1 MRLNLLKMQ
10 KPKKSQIQMG
20 ESVAVLFIFFIFLV
34 FGFVFYMNVM
44 SSSTKVEMEENI
56 QLKAIGIAQ
65 KASFLPELQCSEEN
79 VRVEDCID
87 LLKLNAAAALLKEN
101 NFYYYDVFEFS
112 KIWVENVFPEEDE
125 WLLYNKTPAN
135 YKDQLSTFV
144 PVSLF
149 NPTSKEYSFGI
160 LAVET
165 YTGQINRT

>member
-1 MRLNLLKMQ
+1 
-10 KPKKSQIQMG
+10 MG
-20 ESVAVLFIFFIFLV
+20 ESIAILFIFFIFLV
-34 FGFVFYMNVM
+34 FGFVFYMNVIG
-44 SSSTKVEMEENI
+44 SSTKVEIEENI

-79 VRVEDCID
+79 IRVEDCID
-87 LLKLNAAAALLKEN
+87 LLKLDVTASLLKEN
-101 NFYYYDVFEFS
+101 NIYYFDVFEFS
-112 KIWVENVFPEEDE
+112 KIWVGEVFPGTNE
-125 WLLYNKTPAN
+125 WLLYNKSFTN

-165 YTGQINRT
+165 YSGKINRTE

>member
-1 MRLNLLKMQ
+1 
-10 KPKKSQIQMG
+10 MG

-44 SSSTKVEMEENI
+44 GSSAKVEMEENI
-56 QLKAIGIAQ
+56 QLKAIGITQ

-87 LLKLNAAAALLKEN
+87 LLKLNAAASLLKEN
-101 NFYYYDVFEFS
+101 NLYYYDVFEFS
-112 KIWVENVFPEEDE
+112 KIWIKKIFPEEDE
-125 WLLYNKTPAN
+125 WLLYNKTLPN
-135 YKDQLSTFV
+135 YKDKLSTFV

-149 NPTSKEYSFGI
+149 NPTSKEYSFSI

-165 YTGQINRT
+165 YTGQINRTE